1 MNSKSILFVSFLI
14 STLFNL
20 NAQTLTR
27 YGLKVGIA
35 ASNPI
40 WKVESTSVKGITT
53 MYGADIG
60 IFADWALSEKAYITS
75 GLHFIQKG
83 LKTQFEGEK
92 QIPNSERP
100 SINYLSIPITLKYV
114 MLNSEIAPYI
124 LGGPRI
130 DFAISKNNQNW
141 NRFVYKNT
149 KSVDFGINLGV
160 GIQTK
165 LLFGIGSGIELRYS
179 PSFFNVDSSVWGN
192 ITNRSFE
199 INLIFFR

>member
-1 MNSKSILFVSFLI
+1 MKRKSILFVFFLI
-14 STLFNL
+14 STLFSL

-27 YGLKVGIA
+27 YGLKFGIA
-35 ASNPI
+35 ASKPI
-40 WKVESTSVKGITT
+40 WKVESTSINGIRE

-60 IFADWALSEKAYITS
+60 IFADWALSKKMYIS
-75 GLHFIQKG
+75 SELHFIQKG
-83 LKTQFEGEK
+83 LKTQFPGEK

-100 SINYLSIPITLKYV
+100 NINYLSIPITLKYI
-114 MLNSEIAPYI
+114 LIDSDIEPYI

-130 DFAISKNNQNW
+130 DFAISKNNLNW
-141 NRFVYKNT
+141 SRFFYQHT
-149 KSVDFGINLGV
+149 KSVDFGIDLGV

-179 PSFFNVDSSVWGN
+179 PSFFNVDSSVFGN

-199 INLIFFR
+199 INLFFFR